1 MMKKLSGKKYIG
13 LVFLFL
19 LLLFVFS
26 PVIVDMIAKIKDYRE
41 DRIDEMMNLN
51 GHFVDVLHINGDF
64 EVTTHKVKVLDIYE
78 DDKISACI
86 DVYYY
91 NMYNEDKL
99 SYDTIRKEYDNFCKG
114 KGKKSYKNLANY
126 TDYMNQIFW
135 WIFPDKSSRAEGKT
149 YYNPDLFRE
158 ICIDNMPDDYISGT
172 VDWSQN
178 DVNDICNAVMQ
189 YEDELYLYNIGYGFK
204 QMNSKVMDS
213 QFNTYYLFSQV
224 SSEID
229 LNEDSADIT
238 READNGNI
246 ILHFVKSELNP
257 SKYII
262 TYMEMSGDAHGN
274 VLGHGLGD
282 SYDVI
287 MNNLFTRTQMYYL
300 ERPYNATENSIE
312 IEFDDNVNI
321 VYEFND
327 EGICTK
333 IVYGVLD

>member
-1 MMKKLSGKKYIG
+1 
-13 LVFLFL
+13 
-19 LLLFVFS
+19 
-26 PVIVDMIAKIKDYRE
+26 
-41 DRIDEMMNLN
+41 
-51 GHFVDVLHINGDF
+51 
-64 EVTTHKVKVLDIYE
+64 
-78 DDKISACI
+78 
-86 DVYYY
+86 
-91 NMYNEDKL
+91 
-99 SYDTIRKEYDNFCKG
+99 
-114 KGKKSYKNLANY
+114 
-126 TDYMNQIFW
+126 
-135 WIFPDKSSRAEGKT
+135 
-149 YYNPDLFRE
+149 
-158 ICIDNMPDDYISGT
+158 
-172 VDWSQN
+172 
-178 DVNDICNAVMQ
+178 
-189 YEDELYLYNIGYGFK
+189 
-204 QMNSKVMDS
+204 MNSMAMDS

-229 LNEDSADIT
+229 LKEDSADIT